1 MVISALVA
9 ISPIVKPI
17 WLNEPT
23 PPVTSVPYLA
33 RIALNSVAV
42 GLVLP
47 SSGVS
52 SAFTKSLLSHFG
64 PREVA
69 RKSVLQGVEQ
79 AQDLTLSS
87 RFRVCAALRIFSASG
102 GVKLSTT
109 APFGPAAL
117 TSLMAMPLALVIG
130 TLSVKSWIGMFL
142 LAAMAFGP
150 AAMYWVPGTF
160 DWSKATL
167 VAPWAMTYWTAPS
180 LE

>member
-23 PPVTSVPYLA
+23 PPVTFVPYLA

-42 GLVLP
+42 GLLLL

-52 SAFTKSLLSHFG
+52 SAFTKSLPSHFG
-64 PREVA
+64 PSEVA
-69 RKSVLQGVEQ
+69 RKSVLHGVEQ
-79 AQDLTLSS
+79 AQALTRFSRLSC
-87 RFRVCAALRIFSASG
+87 CAALRIFSASG

-109 APFGPAAL
+109 APFAPAAL
-117 TSLMAMPLALVIG
+117 TSLMAMPSALVIG
-130 TLSVKSWIGMFL
+130 TFSVKSWIGTFL
-142 LAAMAFGP
+142 EAAMAFGP

-160 DWSKATL
+160 DWSNAIL
-167 VAPWAMTYWTAPS
+167 VAPAPITYWVAPS